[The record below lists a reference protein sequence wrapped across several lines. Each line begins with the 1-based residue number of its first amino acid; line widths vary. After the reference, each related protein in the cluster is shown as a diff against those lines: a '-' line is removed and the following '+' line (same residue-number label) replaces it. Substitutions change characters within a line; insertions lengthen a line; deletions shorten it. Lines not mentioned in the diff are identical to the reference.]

1 VSARSSYERGEAERS
16 LRRPAPGA
24 LYPWVRRASWIETA
38 VFAALVI
45 FWLAPGFESQTTIFG
60 WAHGI
65 GYLAL
70 VGLIFVA
77 VIRHEVP
84 FWLLAATFTPLGPV
98 GSVIGIAWLDNRRSP
113 GALHPGEARTAR
125 SSDPMG

>member
-1 VSARSSYERGEAERS
+1 MSAGSNAERRQAERS
-16 LRRPAPGA
+16 LRRPLPGA
-24 LYPWVRRASWIETA
+24 LYPWVRRASWLETA
-38 VFAALVI
+38 IFAALVV
-45 FWLAPGFESQTTIFG
+45 FWIAPGFESETTVFG

-84 FWLLAATFTPLGPV
+84 FWLLAATFTPFGPV
-98 GSVIGIAWLDNRRSP
+98 GSVIGVTWLDSRRTR
-113 GALHPGEARTAR
+113 ALHSGGAGVGR
-125 SSDPMG
+125 SSDPLG

>member
-1 VSARSSYERGEAERS
+1 MSARSNDEDREADRS

-24 LYPWVRRASWIETA
+24 LYPWVRRASWLETA
-38 VFAALVI
+38 IFAALVV
-45 FWLAPGFESQTTIFG
+45 FWLAPGFESETTVFG

-70 VGLIFVA
+70 VALIFVA

-84 FWLLAATFTPLGPV
+84 FWLLAATFTPFGPV
-98 GSVIGIAWLDNRRSP
+98 GSVIGLAWLDRRRDRV
-113 GALHPGEARTAR
+113 LHRGEPRAAH

>member
-1 VSARSSYERGEAERS
+1 MSARPNEERPGAEGGLS
-16 LRRPAPGA
+16 RPAPAA
-24 LYPWVRRASWIETA
+24 LYPWVRRASWLETA
-38 VFAALVI
+38 IFAALVI
-45 FWLAPGFESQTTIFG
+45 FWLAPGFDSQTTVFG

-70 VGLIFVA
+70 VALIFVA

-98 GSVIGIAWLDNRRSP
+98 GSVAGIAWLDSRR
-113 GALHPGEARTAR
+113 ALRSGEPSRAR
-125 SSDPMG
+125 SSDRTG

>member
-1 VSARSSYERGEAERS
+1 MSARSNGERREAERS
-16 LRRPAPGA
+16 LRRPAPGV
-24 LYPWVRRASWIETA
+24 LYPWLRRASWLETA
-38 VFAALVI
+38 IFAALVV
-45 FWLAPGFESQTTIFG
+45 FWLAPGFASETTVFG

-84 FWLLAATFTPLGPV
+84 FWLLAATFTPFGPV
-98 GSVIGIAWLDNRRSP
+98 GSVIGTAWLDSRSTR
-113 GALHPGEARTAR
+113 ALHSGGSGVTQT
-125 SSDPMG
+125 SDPTG

>member
-1 VSARSSYERGEAERS
+1 LAPEGAESATAA
-16 LRRPAPGA
+16 LRKPTPGT
-24 LYPWVRRASWIETA
+24 LYPWVRRASWAESAI
-38 VFAALVI
+38 FALLVA
-45 FWLAPGFESQTTIFG
+45 FWLLPGFESETTAFG

-70 VGLIFVA
+70 LFLIFVA

-98 GSVIGIAWLDNRRSP
+98 GSVVGTAYLDRRDANR
-113 GALHPGEARTAR
+113 GG
-125 SSDPMG
+125 SSGPTSQ